1 MPKPICFMVM
11 PFSTKETRANPPA
24 PAKINFNRLWEKA
37 ISPALEELGYQPVR
51 ADQDLGALIIQEML
65 ERLYFSDLVV
75 ADLTI
80 PNGNVYYEIGIRH
93 AARKQGCVLMSA
105 DWSQA
110 LFDIDQMRQLRYPL
124 PEEEVSDETAAKIR
138 AALVQGV
145 PAMAQGEGPMFQTLR
160 GYPDEKAVDPSRA
173 SVIRGF
179 LLELSAFQ
187 AEVRAVAHAP
197 NESRRQLALALRDK
211 YYSSRAPLVPA
222 VALELLYLLRDY
234 AGWAETI
241 AYVDSLPESIR
252 LLPAV
257 REQSCLAKSKAGD
270 HLAAIG
276 ALEELMKIGGA
287 SSEREGLIGGRFKS
301 LYRAAANEPQKATYL
316 TEAIKHYECGM
327 KLDLNN
333 YYPSSNLPRLYRARA
348 RAGDEDR
355 ARAAATVARLA
366 CQSAVDRKTADEWA
380 RPTLLGMA
388 FDAGDVAAAEELCDQ
403 VRDEG
408 AALWKL
414 ETLLNDLKQS
424 AAQTKDPGTRAGL
437 EAVCATLAALLPA

>member
-1 MPKPICFMVM
+1 MVM
-11 PFSTKETRANPPA
+11 PFSTKETRAKPPA
-24 PAKINFNRLWEKA
+24 PAKVNFNSLWEKA

-93 AARKQGCVLMSA
+93 AARKQGCVLISA
-105 DWSQA
+105 DWSNA

-124 PEEEVSDETAAKIR
+124 PEEEVSDETAAKIH

-145 PAMAQGEGPMFQTLR
+145 PALANGEGPMFQTLQ
-160 GYPDEKAVDPSRA
+160 GYPDEKLVDPSRA
-173 SVIRGF
+173 SAIKDY
-179 LLELSAFQ
+179 LQQLSAFQ
-187 AEVRAVAHAP
+187 AEVGAVAHAP

-211 YYSSRAPLVPA
+211 YYSGHTPLVPA
-222 VALELLYLLRDY
+222 VALELLDLLRDQ
-234 AGWAETI
+234 AGWEATVSYI
-241 AYVDSLPESIR
+241 DSLPDPIR
-252 LLPAV
+252 LLPTV
-257 REQSCLAKSKAGD
+257 REQYCLAKSKTGD
-270 HLAAIG
+270 HPAAIG
-276 ALEELMKIGGA
+276 ALEELMRISGA

-301 LYRAAANEPQKATYL
+301 LYRSAAEPQKSTYL
-316 TEAIKHYECGM
+316 TEAIKHYERGM
-327 KLDLNN
+327 KLDLND

-348 RAGDEDR
+348 RVGDEDR
-355 ARAAATVARLA
+355 ARAAATVARMA
-366 CQSAVDRKTADEWA
+366 CQRSLDRQSSDEWA

-388 FDAGDVAAAEELCDQ
+388 FDSGDVTTAEQLCDQ

-414 ETLLNDLKQS
+414 ETTLNDLKQS
-424 AAQTKDPGTRAGL
+424 AAQTKDPATRAGL
-437 EAVCATLAALLPA
+437 EAVCATLATLL